1 MQEDASDDVDQ
12 YNFSGW
18 NIGGRNNKY
27 GVRQARR
34 SKPQQKPSKKVE
46 TTDQVQSKPTTKQMG
61 GYPHPPGAIS
71 YAYAFT
77 PYHQYQYQY
86 PPPPPYGQM
95 ATVGGGGGYYGGYH
109 HHGQSYGYPGQ
120 FPPPHHGN
128 CCSATVTILMVWS

>member
-34 SKPQQKPSKKVE
+34 SKPQQ
-46 TTDQVQSKPTTKQMG
+46 TTDQVQSKPTTRQMG

-71 YAYAFT
+71 YAYSFT
-77 PYHQYQYQY
+77 PYHQYHY

-95 ATVGGGGGYYGGYH
+95 AAGGGDGGGYYGGYH
-109 HHGQSYGYPGQ
+109 HHGQGYGYPGQ

-128 CCSATVTILMVWS
+128 CCCYCDDSHSVVVIVTS